1 MTQTDSHPLPRIE
14 DLLDQMGKA
23 KYFATHPRLGQHDAP
38 GLSSKDCFVTHHGLY
53 EFNVIPF
60 GLKNAPAVFQ
70 RLMQQVLR
78 DLNPDDGPAFVS
90 VYIDDLIFSE
100 SLEDH
105 VMHLKMMHLK
115 MVLERLTTAHLK
127 LKPAKFY
134 LPRSGAPWPRH
145 HT

>member
-1 MTQTDSHPLPRIE
+1 M
-14 DLLDQMGKA
+14 
-23 KYFATHPRLGQHDAP
+23 
-38 GLSSKDCFVTHHGLY
+38 
-53 EFNVIPF
+53 PF
-60 GLKNAPAVFQ
+60 GLKNAHAVFQ

-90 VYIDDLIFSE
+90 VYIDDLLIFSE

-105 VMHLKMMHLK
+105 VMHLK